1 MSKID
6 SQILEI
12 DKVIL
17 ANIERF
23 DDSERWLLSQNI
35 LAQLRNFIEH
45 ISLKIF
51 ADGKDMDDSYTNIC
65 NANDY
70 ITARGDLKFLN
81 KFHRLLQ
88 ISVSHYTIDW
98 ENSERLMLKYYE
110 YLLRIKLFLKQ
121 TYNLDVLGN
130 IDQFPINTDT
140 TLHEY
145 YTKIAERII
154 HPSITKWVPLERYY
168 IQKIKPFFIN
178 HAIYYEVTLTIANDK
193 ASKFD
198 RIIAFT
204 KLDISQN
211 YAVKLSIKADIINIL
226 GTDMP
231 VQLITTWEVS
241 IRPCELNN
249 FADIFWTHPRL
260 GGTTE
265 IYELMAF
272 ITRTSLTLGE
282 IINLKEKHYKEVK
295 ALITQ
300 KAKVSHFFDILDKI
314 RPIIIN
320 KSPWANVLQYLLYR
334 MNNKI
339 IKQQIYHE
347 ECTLLSNLYLKF
359 GCVPFDQMPFNTSL
373 VNHNPRLVDLFES
386 IDSTNREHELF
397 ARLIRNN
404 TELKWQL
411 YTSISEIKGFGDK
424 IPDLI
429 NRYNRKLYYKHTG
442 RRLQSHNNTIYIK
455 WYVDDTMEIIQKL
468 MELSSTGIDGY
479 TNSVDSWIQTGVY
492 SIDCD
497 EKKTTLREMFERSRV
512 SLIYGSAWTGK
523 STLINHI
530 SHFFKDR
537 SKLYLA
543 NTNPAVDNLNRKI
556 NSWNSTF
563 KTITKFLSRKNLYTE
578 YDILIIDESSTV
590 SNSDMLQVLKKANFK
605 LLVLVGDT
613 FQIESIQ
620 FGNWFGMVRYFIPE
634 TAISELTKPY
644 RSKNPKL
651 LDLWTRVR
659 NMNESILEHLTKNN
673 YSFRLDNS
681 IFDRSIDDE
690 IILCLN
696 YDGLYWI
703 NNINKFL
710 QSSNPSDPIQWWVQ
724 IYKINDPIL
733 FNETDRFSPLIYN
746 NMKWIIRDIRKDE
759 NNIYFD
765 IEIDKA
771 INELDAELYDFHLV
785 WINPES
791 NNSIISF
798 VVNKHWDT
806 DEDDESSS
814 DTIVPFQIAYAV
826 SIHKAQWLE
835 YNSVKIVIT
844 DEIDEMITHN
854 IFYTAIT
861 RAKDIL
867 KIYWTPETEK
877 KVLENMAIEDNR
889 KDYYF
894 LKQMLENSFI

>member
-6 SQILEI
+6 GKILEI
-12 DKVIL
+12 DKVIS
-17 ANIERF
+17 ANIDRF
-23 DDSERWLLSQNI
+23 DDSERGLLSQNI

-51 ADGKDMDDSYTNIC
+51 AGDKDIDDSYTNIC
-65 NANDY
+65 AANEY
-70 ITARGDLKFLN
+70 ITTRGNLKFLN

-110 YLLRIKLFLKQ
+110 YLLRIKLLLKQ
-121 TYNLDVLGN
+121 AYGLDVLKN
-130 IDQFPINTDT
+130 IDQFPINTDA

-145 YTKIAERII
+145 YSKIAEKII
-154 HPSITKWVPLERYY
+154 HPGARKWTTPERYY
-168 IQKIKPFFIN
+168 IQKIKPFFVN
-178 HAIYYEVTLTIANDK
+178 HSIYYEVTLTIANDK

-204 KLDISQN
+204 KLEISQN
-211 YAVKLSIKADIINIL
+211 YAVKLTIEDNFINIL

-231 VQLITTWEVS
+231 IQLITSWEVS
-241 IRPCELNN
+241 IRPCELNK

-260 GGTTE
+260 GGTIE
-265 IYELMAF
+265 IYELMWF
-272 ITRTSLTLGE
+272 ITKTGLALNE
-282 IINLKEKHYKEVK
+282 IVNLKEKHYEEIRALVTKK
-295 ALITQ
+295 AE
-300 KAKVSHFFDILDKI
+300 VSHFFDILDKVRSI
-314 RPIIIN
+314 VISKRSWSNI
-320 KSPWANVLQYLLYR
+320 LQYLLYR

-359 GCVPFDQMPFNTSL
+359 GCIPFDQMPFNTSL

-386 IDSTNREHELF
+386 VDSANREHELF

-411 YTSISEIKGFGDK
+411 YTNVSEIEGFWDSM
-424 IPDLI
+424 PTLI
-429 NRYNRKLYYKHTG
+429 GKYNWGLYYKHTG
-442 RRLQSHNNTIYIK
+442 RRLQSHNNAIYIR
-455 WYVDDTMEIIQKL
+455 WYVDDTIEIIEKL
-468 MELSSTGIDGY
+468 IELSSSGIGGY
-479 TNSVDSWIQTGVY
+479 TNSVDWWLQAGIYT
-492 SIDCD
+492 IDCD
-497 EKKTTLREMFERSRV
+497 EKKAALREMFEKSRI
-512 SLIYGSAWTGK
+512 SLVYGSAWTGK

-543 NTNPAVDNLNRKI
+543 NTNPAVDNLKRKI

-563 KTITKFLSRKNLYTE
+563 KTIAKFLSPRNTGVDF
-578 YDILIIDESSTV
+578 DILIIDESSTV
-590 SNSDMLQVLKKANFK
+590 SNSDMLDVLKKANFK

-620 FGNWFGMVRYFIPE
+620 FGNWFYMAKYFIPA
-634 TAISELTKPY
+634 TAIAELTKPY

-659 NMNESILEHLTKNN
+659 NLDESILEHLTKNN

-681 IFDRSIDDE
+681 IFDRAIEDE

-724 IYKINDPIL
+724 TYKINDPIL

-746 NMKWIIRDIRKDE
+746 NMKWIITDIRKDE

-771 INELDAELYDFHLV
+771 INELDAEWCDFQLV

-798 VVNKHWDT
+798 VVNKYWDT
-806 DEDDESSS
+806 DEDDESSR
-814 DTIVPFQIAYAV
+814 DTVVPFQIAYAV

-835 YNSVKIVIT
+835 YDSVKIVIT
-844 DEIDEMITHN
+844 DEVDEMITHN
-854 IFYTAIT
+854 ILYTAIT
-861 RAKDIL
+861 RTKDVL

-877 KVLENMAIEDNR
+877 KVLENMSIKDSR
-889 KDYYF
+889 KDYHL
-894 LKQMLENSFI
+894 LKQMLESRSI